1 MKKILHHIRRQSE
14 ETRKTILHF
23 LTVFFA
29 FVLISLWIFSLGSN
43 LKSEETQ
50 IKIQESA
57 KPFSAL
63 KDNIPDIW

>member
-1 MKKILHHIRRQSE
+1 
-14 ETRKTILHF
+14 
-23 LTVFFA
+23 
-29 FVLISLWIFSLGSN
+29 